1 MKKIFTVLVI
11 IIFAGLTFSVFNTKL
26 DSHDNMMTMIKFIEK
41 NTDLKYN
48 GEQLP
53 TVKIS
58 TQEEMCRVLFDMV
71 PDPCHIAG
79 YYDDETN
86 EIVLGSEPTVHMVAD
101 HFQEVIL
108 AHELVHFLQKTNGV
122 YETIECRRALEKD
135 AFKIQE
141 LWVDHNQ
148 LHHKQKPDPLF
159 SLLISSCPT
168 PLINHL
174 QTH

>member
-1 MKKIFTVLVI
+1 MKKIFTALVI
-11 IIFAGLTFSVFNTKL
+11 IIFAWLGLAFSVFNTKL

-79 YYDDETN
+79 YYNDETN
-86 EIVLGSEPTVHMVAD
+86 EIVLGNEPTVHMVCLLYTSDAAD
-101 HFQEVIL
+101 E
-108 AHELVHFLQKTNGV
+108 
-122 YETIECRRALEKD
+122 
-135 AFKIQE
+135 
-141 LWVDHNQ
+141 
-148 LHHKQKPDPLF
+148 
-159 SLLISSCPT
+159 
-168 PLINHL
+168 
-174 QTH
+174 